1 MEKKNPTKLAIAG
14 KTIDVSKIG
23 EKTLAQFK
31 AQLKQN
37 GVVIDDERANKLYHH
52 LRGELTPEEQAA
64 KKEAD
69 TKIAQLKA
77 EAEEKAKAAAEKAQ
91 QAHKPIH

>member
-14 KTIDVSKIG
+14 KVIDVSKIAD
-23 EKTLAQFK
+23 KTLAQFK

-37 GVVIDDERANKLYHH
+37 GIVVSDERADKLYHH
-52 LRGELTPEEQAA
+52 LRGELTTKEQSAKEEVAA
-64 KKEAD
+64 KV
-69 TKIAQLKA
+69 AQLKA
-77 EAEEKAKAAAEKAQ
+77 EAEAKAAAEKAK